1 MAEPTEDEINAVCE
15 MLDVYET
22 RDRQMFSRALKAHNN
37 NMAQV
42 VNEYFEDQDTFR
54 SKFSWNEAQF
64 MADRDGSS
72 LPSFQVQG
80 PDQYDPT
87 ANAWDQSGGLV
98 APSRP
103 PSRAQNRSPL
113 GKMIDD
119 WTTNYTVGAPT
130 TQQQADEDLNRAL
143 LESTSAAATRGA
155 TPQESGVISTDTSL
169 PFFGP
174 ANRETYQDDQWAMV
188 RVNKEASDPSPS
200 ARKRDPL
207 TPVFLL
213 CRHNGAQ
220 RHRLGPLLMIKHDI
234 PAARNFFLSLDA
246 SEQPGTY
253 GHNNSW
259 WKGDAILCASS
270 GSTEALPEAYSYP
283 NVKLEDEIQRLMA
296 FLDDTQR
303 SYGTADSLC
312 ESPLMKNAWDPVVHF
327 YQNLYSKA
335 GSEIVRS
342 TMWTLVRFEPGADE
356 VDASTSSPTSEFGI
370 LEFKVPDELSD
381 VLHSLYSL
389 WDALFWIQQQSELS
403 GFPHEESKQTAYME
417 DPGEVLTM
425 RIKLENHR
433 IEIPETFYIDR
444 YLEKN
449 LGTARILKSQMVQLW
464 QALAQSKDAENK
476 ITKWNDSAD
485 TWKDYDKISL
495 TKKVI
500 AKVENQIW
508 KVRANALWRK
518 HEQSVGTKDE
528 IPYLPAELNHLAE
541 LNEQE
546 DKTVKIF
553 ESQLDVAKRKLVNID
568 QQLARLGR
576 EKKACCDI
584 LRQMAE
590 VLTVPSEEEGM
601 NPTHK
606 YTLRGV
612 ITSHD
617 VVYMC
622 RRKEA
627 DPAETE
633 APSSKVDQWW
643 RVAWVAGDENP
654 VRQEV
659 TTFEKVQEAIFTET
673 DADGSKVPIL
683 VYATDKALNEE
694 PAPLSDALKTFVKFD
709 NRLFK
714 QELLEEPTP
723 ADKKRNAPQV
733 PESPLKRQR
742 SNSVDSMATNR
753 ASLGDFSDAG
763 ERDALMGD
771 QDSRDG
777 INPFQYGDGT
787 AIMST
792 EMEEMRPTPSQELA
806 ASMGGAPPS
815 PPMSARDDASD
826 HGSPG
831 IRRSSERLAR
841 ISLDAKDQ
849 AGNGA
854 DVPKAPEMAERVSPV
869 SPFIVRR
876 PNGTVDKRA
885 SIMDQAMEID
895 GSMELPTAD
904 GNPEDYYK

>member
-1 MAEPTEDEINAVCE
+1 MAEPTEDDISSVCE
-15 MLDVYET
+15 MLDSSGP
-22 RDRQMFSRALKAHNN
+22 RDRQMFSRALKAHSNN
-37 NMAQV
+37 IAQV

-54 SKFSWNEAQF
+54 SKYSWDEAPF
-64 MADRDGSS
+64 MADRDGST

-87 ANAWDQSGGLV
+87 ANAWDQTGALT

-113 GKMIDD
+113 
-119 WTTNYTVGAPT
+119 GAPT

-174 ANRETYQDDQWAMV
+174 ANRETYQDDQWAMI
-188 RVNKEASDPSPS
+188 RLNKEAFDPPPS
-200 ARKRDPL
+200 ARKREPSASA
-207 TPVFLL
+207 FLV
-213 CRHNGAQ
+213 CRQQGAQ
-220 RHRLGPLLMIKHDI
+220 RHRLGPLLMIKHNI
-234 PAARNFFLSLDA
+234 PAARNFFLSFDSFA
-246 SEQPGTY
+246 RPRSY

-259 WKGDAILCASS
+259 WKGDPILCASS
-270 GSTEALPEAYSYP
+270 ESTEDLPEAWADTYP
-283 NVKLEDEIQRLMA
+283 SVKLEDEIQRLMA

-312 ESPLMKNAWDPVVHF
+312 ESPVLKNSWGDPMVHF
-327 YQNLYSKA
+327 YQNLYFKA
-335 GSEIVRS
+335 GSEVVRS
-342 TMWTLVRFEPGADE
+342 TMWTLVRFESG
-356 VDASTSSPTSEFGI
+356 VDDVHVPTTPPTSEFGI
-370 LEFKVPDELSD
+370 IEFRVPDELSD

-389 WDALFWIQQQSELS
+389 WDGLFWIDQSSELS
-403 GFPHEESKQTAYME
+403 GFPREESEQTAYME
-417 DPGEVLTM
+417 NPSEVLTM

-449 LGTARILKSQMVQLW
+449 LGTARILKSQMFQLW
-464 QALAQSKDAENK
+464 QALAQSKDAERK
-476 ITKWNDSAD
+476 ITKWKDPAD
-485 TWKDYDKISL
+485 TWKEYDKIAL
-495 TKKVI
+495 TRKVI

-508 KVRANALWRK
+508 KVKANALWRK
-518 HEQSVGTKDE
+518 HEQSVGTEDE

-541 LNEQE
+541 LNEKE
-546 DKTVKIF
+546 IETMKIF
-553 ESQLDVAKRKLVNID
+553 QSQLDVAKRKLVNID
-568 QQLARLGR
+568 QQLARLGQ
-576 EKKACCDI
+576 EKQACCDM
-584 LRQMAE
+584 LRRMAE
-590 VLTVPSEEEGM
+590 VLTIPSEEEEM
-601 NPTHK
+601 NPTQK

-612 ITSHD
+612 IISPD

-627 DPAETE
+627 DPAASE
-633 APSSKVDQWW
+633 ASSSKVDQWW
-643 RVAWVAGDENP
+643 RIAWVAGDENP
-654 VRQEV
+654 VRQEA
-659 TTFEKVQEAIFTET
+659 TTFEKVQEAIFIET
-673 DADGSKVPIL
+673 DADGSKVPML

-714 QELLEEPTP
+714 QELLEEPPLTE
-723 ADKKRNAPQV
+723 KKRNAPQV

-753 ASLGDFSDAG
+753 ASLGDFSDVG
-763 ERDALMGD
+763 ERDALLGD
-771 QDSRDG
+771 QGSREEID
-777 INPFQYGDGT
+777 PFQYGDGT
-787 AIMST
+787 AVMST
-792 EMEEMRPTPSQELA
+792 EMEDLRPTPSQELA

-815 PPMSARDDASD
+815 PPMSVGDDDASD

-831 IRRSSERLAR
+831 IRRSTERLAR
-841 ISLDAKDQ
+841 ISLDAKGQ
-849 AGNGA
+849 AGDA
-854 DVPKAPEMAERVSPV
+854 IDTPKVPEMAERVSPV

-885 SIMDQAMEID
+885 SILEQAMEID
-895 GSMELPTAD
+895 GSMELSVSD
-904 GNPEDYYK
+904 VNPEDYYK